1 MKKLWIVIAA
11 ALLALGMMAMAQ
23 NKSKS
28 GNNQQA
34 PAPDAQQGMTQ
45 NPGEQSDLMADADEA
60 EDFDVEDDQPD
71 MAPNFGQPGGGQ
83 MMGMGMNRPGMGGP
97 GRGMR
102 RGMPFGGDRMAMI
115 MEMADKLELTDAQKA
130 QFEKLRTD
138 FQLSQVDR
146 RADLEKAQI
155 RLHELMRNDKSA
167 EADVLKGID
176 EVARIRTDMAKS
188 RFSHMRQ
195 MRGVL
200 TDKQLETLKTLRH
213 DQMQS
218 RMQGRPG
225 CAMGADGKQQET
237 PNQHRGSGK

>member
-28 GNNQQA
+28 GNQQ

-45 NPGEQSDLMADADEA
+45 NPGEQSDVMADVDET
-60 EDFDVEDDQPD
+60 EDFDADDQPD

-83 MMGMGMNRPGMGGP
+83 MMGMGMNRPGMGGS

-102 RGMPFGGDRMAMI
+102 RRMPFGGDRMAMI
-115 MEMADKLELTDAQKA
+115 MGMADKLELTDAQKA

-155 RLHELMRNDKSA
+155 RLRELMRNDKSA

-176 EVARIRTDMAKS
+176 EAARIRTEMAKS

-195 MRGVL
+195 MHSVL
-200 TDKQLETLKTLRH
+200 TEKQLETLKTLRR
-213 DQMQS
+213 DRMQS
-218 RMQGRPG
+218 RMDGRPG
-225 CAMGADGKQQET
+225 CALGAGVRQQAT